1 MTMEMTS
8 IQNALYPRNTVPESI
23 GWNRAEIMDLWETFG
38 DGVKAAVLVP
48 LIETESGWNILFT
61 RRSDQLSKHA
71 GQISFPG
78 GRMDTTDPD
87 VVFTALREA
96 QEEIGLQGENVD
108 VLGYLDVI
116 DSITGYR
123 VYPVVGRIRQSF
135 KPLLN
140 IEEVSDVFEL
150 PLQWLMNPLH
160 LHQTQMQYKSR
171 TRTIFEYTASP
182 HYPQHRIWG
191 LTAAILWNLRQRLE
205 KFHGNN

>member
-1 MTMEMTS
+1 
-8 IQNALYPRNTVPESI
+8 
-23 GWNRAEIMDLWETFG
+23 
-38 DGVKAAVLVP
+38 
-48 LIETESGWNILFT
+48 
-61 RRSDQLSKHA
+61 
-71 GQISFPG
+71 
-78 GRMDTTDPD
+78 MDTTDPD